1 MARLPYVDPEQA
13 PPEVR
18 EALEAL
24 PPLNIFRTLAHAET
38 SLRPALRLGQA
49 ILTAQQLDAGLRE
62 LAILRVARLTGAEYE
77 WVQHVAIGLAVGV
90 TDEQVAALERGDA
103 DAGCFDERER
113 LVLRVTTEV
122 VEERGTSEATLA
134 AARAAFSPREVV
146 ELILAAGYYQL
157 LAALMNS
164 VDIDLDEPVGTA
176 VIDSAPSP
184 PSTPPSR

>member
-18 EALEAL
+18 EALQAL
-24 PPLNIFRTLAHAET
+24 PSLNIFRTLAHAET

-90 TDEQVAALERGDA
+90 TDEQVVALERGDA
-103 DAGCFDERER
+103 EAPCFDERER
-113 LVLRVTTEV
+113 LVLRMTTEV
-122 VEERGTSEATLA
+122 IEDRGTSEATLA
-134 AARAAFSPREVV
+134 TARDVFSPREIV
-146 ELILAAGYYQL
+146 ELIVAAGYYQL
-157 LAALMNS
+157 LAGLMNS
-164 VDIDLDEPVGTA
+164 VEIDLDEPVGTA

-184 PSTPPSR
+184 PGR

>member
-1 MARLPYVDPEQA
+1 MARLPYVDPQQA
-13 PPEVR
+13 LPEVR

-49 ILTAQQLDAGLRE
+49 ILTAQQLDARLRE

-77 WVQHVAIGLAVGV
+77 WVQHVAIGVAVGV

-103 DAGCFDERER
+103 EAACFNDRER

-122 VEERGTSEATLA
+122 VEDRGTSEATMA
-134 AARAAFSPREVV
+134 AARDAFSPREIV
-146 ELILAAGYYQL
+146 ELIVAAGYYQL
-157 LAALMNS
+157 LAGLMNS
-164 VDIDLDEPVGTA
+164 VDIDLDEPAGTA
-176 VIDSAPSP
+176 VLDAAPSP
-184 PSTPPSR
+184 PSE

>member
-1 MARLPYVDPEQA
+1 MARLPGVDPEQA
-13 PPEVR
+13 SPEVR

-49 ILTAQQLDAGLRE
+49 ILSAQQLDARLRE

-77 WVQHVAIGLAVGV
+77 WIQHVAIGLAVGV
-90 TDEQVAALERGDA
+90 TDDQVAALERGDA
-103 DAGCFDERER
+103 EAACFDARER

-134 AARAAFSPREVV
+134 AALDAFSPREIV
-146 ELILAAGYYQL
+146 ELIVAAGFYQL
-157 LAALMNS
+157 LSALMNS
-164 VDIDLDEPVGTA
+164 VDIDLDEPAGTA

-184 PSTPPSR
+184 PGGPPSR

>member
-13 PPEVR
+13 PLEVR

-49 ILTAQQLDAGLRE
+49 ILTAQQLDARLRE
-62 LAILRVARLTGAEYE
+62 LAILRVARLTGAAYE

-103 DAGCFDERER
+103 EAACFDERER

-134 AARAAFSPREVV
+134 AALDAFSPREIV
-146 ELILAAGYYQL
+146 ELIVAAGFYQL

-184 PSTPPSR
+184 PGGPPSR

>member
-1 MARLPYVDPEQA
+1 MARLPYVDPQQA

-49 ILTAQQLDAGLRE
+49 ILTAQQLDARLRE
-62 LAILRVARLTGAEYE
+62 LAILRVAHLTGAEYE
-77 WVQHVAIGLAVGV
+77 WVQHVAIGVAVGV
-90 TDEQVAALERGDA
+90 TDEQVAALERGDTK
-103 DAGCFDERER
+103 AGCFDERER

-122 VEERGTSEATLA
+122 IEERGTSEATLA
-134 AARAAFSPREVV
+134 AARDAFSPREVV
-146 ELILAAGYYQL
+146 ELIVTAGYYQL

-184 PSTPPSR
+184 PGR

>member
-1 MARLPYVDPEQA
+1 MQLQQRIDPLAEG
-13 PPEVR
+13 VSG
-18 EALEAL
+18 L

-49 ILTAQQLDAGLRE
+49 ILSAQQLDARLRE
-62 LAILRVARLTGAEYE
+62 LAILRVARLTGAAYE

-90 TDEQVAALERGDA
+90 TDEQVAALERGNA
-103 DAGCFDERER
+103 EAACFDERER

-134 AARAAFSPREVV
+134 AALDAFSPREIV
-146 ELILAAGYYQL
+146 ELIVAAGFYQL

-164 VDIDLDEPVGTA
+164 VDIDLDEPAGTA

-184 PSTPPSR
+184 PGGPPSR